1 VRLIYVSGPYRA
13 LTPEGVQANINRAR
27 IAAQSLW
34 AKGWAVICPHM
45 NSAHFEGESQMY
57 LDGDLAIIDRLD
69 PEKDAL
75 YMLRGW
81 VKSNGACDEWHQ
93 AHRDGIQ
100 VYEQGI
106 NEPPDLREP
115 LEPCPNQREQTLE
128 VLRMLTTFVEKCA
141 TLDFMQG
148 EIKMDV
154 REVPAA
160 GEFREYGTFGIESA
174 TITIRSGR
182 YAEPDLRSAHA

>member
-1 VRLIYVSGPYRA
+1 MRLIYVSGPYRA

-75 YMLRGW
+75 YMLNGW
-81 VKSNGACDEWHQ
+81 SGSEGARDE
-93 AHRDGIQ
+93 HRRALEREIT
-100 VYEQGI
+100 VYYQGLD
-106 NEPPDLREP
+106 EPPDLREP
-115 LEPCPNQREQTLE
+115 PRQRPDQREQTLE
-128 VLRMLTTFVEKCA
+128 VLQMLTTFVEKCA